1 MTNKNYSKLL
11 ENYKKKDGI
20 EKFNK
25 IICVDFDGVI
35 HSYQSKWVDEQTI
48 PDPPV
53 RGAFEFLL
61 KFLPPD
67 PDHPENYD
75 GPIAV
80 IYSSR
85 SQTYTGIK
93 AMKDWFLK
101 HGFPYEYIERDIL
114 KFPSKK
120 PAAFITID
128 DRAICFKGQF
138 PSIDEIESFKPWN
151 K

>member
-1 MTNKNYSKLL
+1 MLSISDMPYLPILL
-11 ENYKKKDGI
+11 L
-20 EKFNK
+20 
-25 IICVDFDGVI
+25 DFDGVC
-35 HSYQSKWVDEQTI
+35 HSYQSGWKGPDII

-53 RGAFEFLL
+53 PGLFEFLTQAL
-61 KFLPPD
+61 KHFD
-67 PDHPENYD
+67 
-75 GPIAV
+75 V
-80 IYSSR
+80 QIYSSR
-85 SQTYTGIK
+85 SSQPGGIE

-101 HGFPYEYIERDIL
+101 HGFPYAYIERDIL

-138 PSIDEIESFKPWN
+138 PSINEIESFKPWN